1 MILLTALLLLPGTPR
16 LASSPP
22 LQEPAPAEKPAR
34 KPRRA
39 FPRLSLSQRHAAEEA
54 LLTLRTGRTP
64 ETRAAAA
71 DALVELGSGVVPSC
85 LAYFRRIGAERAPL
99 LREVLDRALAEADLD
114 LAWKALGRKADP
126 AARAYLVRRWAD
138 SSRKDAGTFLA
149 KALADPDPEVRWQA
163 ARGLAWRG
171 EKGAVP
177 VLHTLLQERWDQDRD
192 GVVTDFRGLPR
203 GPLSGAVL
211 PLLRRPDR
219 AERLAAIRL
228 FGLVGF
234 RDHARVLKPLLDDP
248 DRLVKLAA
256 INACRAIID
265 GEPPLERPSVFRD
278 IELARE
284 WKERL

>member
-1 MILLTALLLLPGTPR
+1 M
-16 LASSPP
+16 
-22 LQEPAPAEKPAR
+22 
-34 KPRRA
+34 
-39 FPRLSLSQRHAAEEA
+39 
-54 LLTLRTGRTP
+54 
-64 ETRAAAA
+64 
-71 DALVELGSGVVPSC
+71 C
-85 LAYFRRIGAERAPL
+85 
-99 LREVLDRALAEADLD
+99 
-114 LAWKALGRKADP
+114 
-126 AARAYLVRRWAD
+126 VRD
-138 SSRKDAGTFLA
+138 S
-149 KALADPDPEVRWQA
+149 
-163 ARGLAWRG
+163 
-171 EKGAVP
+171 
-177 VLHTLLQERWDQDRD
+177 
-192 GVVTDFRGLPR
+192 FRGLPR